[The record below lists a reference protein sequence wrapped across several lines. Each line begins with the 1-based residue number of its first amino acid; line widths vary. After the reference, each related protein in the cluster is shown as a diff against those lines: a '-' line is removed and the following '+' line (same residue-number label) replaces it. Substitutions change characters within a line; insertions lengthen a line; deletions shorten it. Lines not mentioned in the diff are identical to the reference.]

1 MNPQP
6 SKPTITNP
14 MTAIAQSG
22 GDHLGVRP
30 ACEPVAC
37 SRRLWLPNK
46 IDAPSER
53 VDTGF
58 LAAHVARFA
67 RREVRSGSDA
77 CLRFVLSCRF
87 ERGSPRRRKSGGRR
101 LGTGEEG
108 SKIV

>member
-30 ACEPVAC
+30 SCDPVAC
-37 SRRLWLPNK
+37 SRRLWLPNE
-46 IDAPSER
+46 IDARSER

-58 LAAHVARFA
+58 LADSWHVSRGWKFA
-67 RREVRSGSDA
+67 VDRTRA
-77 CLRFVLSCRF
+77 
-87 ERGSPRRRKSGGRR
+87 
-101 LGTGEEG
+101 
-108 SKIV
+108 